1 MENRDS
7 KCGTNNIASLLFS
20 TAVLMALLATF
31 FTPATAQSLDG
42 FWQSD
47 GYGLLVEIRG
57 VKMSVSQITS
67 ISCLPWWTAKR
78 SDSSGNKSEIAFKR
92 GDAVIRLTPGSS
104 SDMLLMRESVSIS
117 SMELRRVS
125 ARPKNCSNKLAD
137 TPQNNYA
144 VFWQTFAVQFALFP
158 LYHTDWAAID
168 RKYRPR
174 VTASTTPEELFGSLS
189 EMILPFHNAHTN
201 INAASINRQYVG
213 YRPASEI
220 GLQLQ
225 ATSTLSLKEILDLFN
240 QKAQRTKD
248 IIESTYFDGKLR
260 SYCNDQIY
268 FGLLKGSIGYLRILG
283 FDGYTKEGGF
293 EQGAL
298 SLEAALDDIFKDA
311 QQMKG
316 LILDVRINTGGAD
329 PYCLAI
335 ASRLTGA
342 KYLAYSKV
350 TRNNLSGRLHFTAP
364 QPAWVEVSTRPG
376 YHGKVVLLIGP
387 DTLSGGETFAMAL
400 MGRKPQVTAIGENTQ
415 GVFSDVFGHRLPN
428 GWTFGLPNEL
438 YLTKSGKSF
447 DGRGVPPNIRV
458 PVYSKSDLESSR
470 DSTLERA
477 LEVLGR
483 N

>member
-7 KCGTNNIASLLFS
+7 EYGPNRIVSLLFS
-20 TAVLMALLATF
+20 IAALMALLATF
-31 FTPATAQSLDG
+31 SPAKAQSLDG
-42 FWQSD
+42 LWQSD

-57 VKMSVSQITS
+57 GKMSVSQITS
-67 ISCLPWWTAKR
+67 ISCLPWWTAKG
-78 SDSSGNKSEIAFKR
+78 SDSGGNKSEGVFKR
-92 GDAVIRLTPGSS
+92 GDAVIHLTPGSS
-104 SDMLLMRESVSIS
+104 SDRLLMRESVSIS
-117 SMELRRVS
+117 SMDLRRVS
-125 ARPKNCSNKLAD
+125 ARPKNCSEKLAN

-144 VFWQTFAVQFALFP
+144 VFWQTFAEQFALFP

-168 RKYRPR
+168 RNYRPQ
-174 VTASTTPEELFGSLS
+174 VTSSTTPEELFRILR

-225 ATSTLSLKEILDLFN
+225 ATSSLSLKEILDLFS
-240 QKAQRTKD
+240 QRAQRTRD
-248 IIESTYFDGKLR
+248 IIESKYSDGKLR
-260 SYCNDQIY
+260 SYCNDMIY
-268 FGLLKGSIGYLRILG
+268 FGMLKGSVGYLRILG
-283 FDGYTKEGGF
+283 FDDYAKEGGF
-293 EQGAL
+293 VQGGV

-342 KYLAYSKV
+342 KYLAYSKI

-376 YHGKVVLLIGP
+376 YRGNVILLVGP

-400 MGRKPQVTAIGENTQ
+400 MGRKPQVSAIGENTQ

-458 PVYSKSDLESSR
+458 PVYPRADLKSGR
-470 DSTLERA
+470 DGALERA

-483 N
+483 H

>member
-1 MENRDS
+1 M
-7 KCGTNNIASLLFS
+7 
-20 TAVLMALLATF
+20 
-31 FTPATAQSLDG
+31 
-42 FWQSD
+42 
-47 GYGLLVEIRG
+47 
-57 VKMSVSQITS
+57 
-67 ISCLPWWTAKR
+67 
-78 SDSSGNKSEIAFKR
+78 
-92 GDAVIRLTPGSS
+92 
-104 SDMLLMRESVSIS
+104 
-117 SMELRRVS
+117 
-125 ARPKNCSNKLAD
+125 
-137 TPQNNYA
+137 
-144 VFWQTFAVQFALFP
+144 
-158 LYHTDWAAID
+158 
-168 RKYRPR
+168 
-174 VTASTTPEELFGSLS
+174 
-189 EMILPFHNAHTN
+189 
-201 INAASINRQYVG
+201 
-213 YRPASEI
+213 
-220 GLQLQ
+220 
-225 ATSTLSLKEILDLFN
+225 FN

-268 FGLLKGSIGYLRILG
+268 FGLLKGSIGFLRILG

-447 DGRGVPPNIRV
+447 DGGGVPPNIRV
-458 PVYSKSDLESSR
+458 PVYPKVDLESSR
-470 DSTLERA
+470 DSALERA

-483 N
+483 H